1 MGLGFDFG
9 KDFGSFAVVI
19 SAGFVIHRMWTKP
32 LTTFDKVFI
41 TIGLLGFVAFLPAGL
56 GMIFPTQMR
65 DYYESKHQHHQ
76 SISGNL
82 HTTSKIYHRLFSLD
96 QGVLFYHIKNSTNHP
111 KERHEQKQKK
121 C

>member
-1 MGLGFDFG
+1 MGLGFAFG

-56 GMIFPTQMR
+56 GMIFPNQMR
-65 DYYESKHQHHQ
+65 DYYEDRQQARH
-76 SISGNL
+76 ID
-82 HTTSKIYHRLFSLD
+82 TWDMLD
-96 QGVLFYHIKNSTNHP
+96 RELL
-111 KERHEQKQKK
+111 EQQKK
-121 C
+121 RREDGLRTDLADLFR

>member
-1 MGLGFDFG
+1 MGLGFAFG

-41 TIGLLGFVAFLPAGL
+41 AIGLLGFVAFLPAGL

-65 DYYESKHQHHQ
+65 DYYESKHQHRHIAKYGFLDEKLIKRQ
-76 SISGNL
+76 
-82 HTTSKIYHRLFSLD
+82 RLRKEKESFAD
-96 QGVLFYHIKNSTNHP
+96 LF
-111 KERHEQKQKK
+111 R
-121 C
+121 